1 VTTVVT
7 LKKKGAVN
15 TGLKKRWFELV
26 GPRLF
31 YYKSQKQKTP
41 TGVILLKNTQVKKD
55 TSKKYT
61 FAITGQHLKRAYE
74 IVAKNEPDM
83 ENWIRELQNVINKTN
98 NSSIDSSDKKEN
110 DSEKKK
116 DSSEL
121 YSSESDKK
129 KKLV

>member
-1 VTTVVT
+1 LDHVYFIINH
-7 LKKKGAVN
+7 KNK
-15 TGLKKRWFELV
+15 
-26 GPRLF
+26 
-31 YYKSQKQKTP
+31 KTP

-83 ENWIRELQNVINKTN
+83 ENWIRELQNVINKTTN
-98 NSSIDSSDKKEN
+98 NSIDSSDKKEN

-116 DSSEL
+116 
-121 YSSESDKK
+121 KK
-129 KKLV
+129 EGWEFF

>member
-1 VTTVVT
+1 VDT
-7 LKKKGAVN
+7 LKKKGAIN

-55 TSKKYT
+55 SSKKFT
-61 FAITGQHLKRAYE
+61 FNIVGQHLKRNYE

-83 ENWIRELQNVINKTN
+83 ENWIRELQNVINKSTSN
-98 NSSIDSSDKKEN
+98 VDKDDKKEN
-110 DSEKKK
+110 ESEKKK
-116 DSSEL
+116 KSDEL
-121 YSSESDKK
+121 YSSEKDDKK
-129 KKLV
+129 KSWS